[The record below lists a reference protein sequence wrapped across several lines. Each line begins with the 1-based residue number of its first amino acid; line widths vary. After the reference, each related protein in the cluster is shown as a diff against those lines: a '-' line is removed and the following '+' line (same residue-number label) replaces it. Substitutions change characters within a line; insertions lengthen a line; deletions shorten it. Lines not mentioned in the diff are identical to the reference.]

1 MTHAFAH
8 LHVASAFS
16 LRYGTAFPAALVRR
30 AAEHGMDT
38 LALTDRD
45 GLYGAVKHVIACH
58 EQGVRPVVGVDLALD
73 GASSTSGS
81 STSSSTPDD
90 LFGGGLPSGRRTGP
104 NPGHGHGHGPGHGHG
119 RGRRLSRRGS
129 SCSRARTAGPRCA
142 AWSRPPITRGS
153 AARRTSHRG
162 WWPSTRQARTAGRG

>member
-58 EQGVRPVVGVDLALD
+58 EQGVRPVVGIDLALD
-73 GASSTSGS
+73 GASATPGS
-81 STSSSTPDD
+81 SGPGSSTPDD
-90 LFGGGLPSGRRTGP
+90 LFGGGLPSGRTPRGRQGSTRAPQFAG
-104 NPGHGHGHGPGHGHG
+104 GGTVHGPQP
-119 RGRRLSRRGS
+119 RSYEQ
-129 SCSRARTAGPRCA
+129 RTPKK
-142 AWSRPPITRGS
+142 
-153 AARRTSHRG
+153 
-162 WWPSTRQARTAGRG
+162 

>member
-45 GLYGAVKHVIACH
+45 GLYGAIKHVIACH
-58 EQGVRPVVGVDLALD
+58 ERGVRPVVGVDLALD
-73 GASSTSGS
+73 KGS
-81 STSSSTPDD
+81 SSDD
-90 LFGGGLPSGRRTGP
+90 LFGGGLPSTRPPRGRHS
-104 NPGHGHGHGPGHGHG
+104 GHGARPGGTAG
-119 RGRRLSRRGS
+119 RAGAGS
-129 SCSRARTAGPRCA
+129 SCSRAPAAGRRCA
-142 AWSRPPITRGS
+142 AWSRPPTKRGS
-153 AARRTSHRG
+153 AASRTSRRG
-162 WWPSTRQARTAGRG
+162 WWPSTRPARTAGRG

>member
-1 MTHAFAH
+1 MPVTRAFAH

-45 GLYGAVKHVIACH
+45 GLYGAIKHVIACH

-73 GASSTSGS
+73 GVSSLPGS
-81 STSSSTPDD
+81 SVPGSSVPDD
-90 LFGGGLPSGRRTGP
+90 LFEGGLPSGRRTGHSR
-104 NPGHGHGHGPGHGHG
+104 GHGHGHGHGHG
-119 RGRRLSRRGS
+119 RGRRPVGAGR
-129 SCSRARTAGPRCA
+129 RARAPTAGPRYA
-142 AWSRPPITRGS
+142 AWSRPPTTRGS
-153 AARRTSHRG
+153 AARRTSRRG
-162 WWPSTRQARTAGRG
+162 WWPSTRPARTGSPG